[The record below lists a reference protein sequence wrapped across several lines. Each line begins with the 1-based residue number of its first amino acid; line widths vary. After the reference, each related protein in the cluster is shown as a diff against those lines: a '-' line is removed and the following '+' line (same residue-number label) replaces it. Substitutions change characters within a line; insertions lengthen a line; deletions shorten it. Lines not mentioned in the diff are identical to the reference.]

1 MISVVSQFTFEA
13 AHRLFLYNGD
23 CANIHGHSYRVEVS
37 LMSTVNKEKE
47 NERDYPGIAV
57 DFKELKSIVSRH
69 LKDKYDHFLILNQN
83 DPILKVIS
91 EYTSR
96 INLFQTNPTAEVMAE
111 RLYREIRG
119 LLLRNEIKAELNYV
133 KLWETEHCYVTATSA
148 SIEAWS

>member
-1 MISVVSQFTFEA
+1 MISVTAQFSFEA

-23 CANIHGHSYRVEVS
+23 CSNIHGHSYKVEVS
-37 LMSTVNKEKE
+37 IMSTVNKEKE
-47 NERDYPGIAV
+47 SERDYPGIAL
-57 DFKELKSIVSRH
+57 DFKELKSIVGRH
-69 LKDKYDHFLILNQN
+69 LREKYDHFLFLNAE
-83 DPILKVIS
+83 DSLFLVIT

-96 INLFQTNPTAEVMAE
+96 VNTFQTNPTAEVMAE

-119 LLLRNEIKAELNYV
+119 LLLRNEIKADLNYV